1 MARLDQSLA
10 PLLQSQWRR
19 TDFAGAADV
28 TTPFIPFEALFEP
41 VDPTAFKPSG
51 GGCASS
57 RCGSAQGP
65 ADLDPD
71 VWEKVKDHPCY
82 SEEAHHYFAR
92 MHLAVA
98 PACNIQCNYCNRK
111 FDCAN
116 ESRPGVVSE
125 RLTPEQG
132 ARKTFAV
139 AQSVPQLS
147 VLGIAGPGDAL
158 YDWRHTRATFELV
171 AKELPDIK
179 LCISTNGLS
188 LPDHVDEIVDMNIDH
203 VTITINMVDPEIGA
217 KIYPWIFHRHKR
229 IHGVEASRIL
239 HDRQMLG
246 LEMLTA
252 RKVLVKVNSVL
263 IPGVNDEHLIE
274 VNRQVKA
281 RGAFLHNIMPLISD
295 PAHGTFY
302 GLNGQ
307 REPTPKELKTVQ
319 DACEGGARLMR
330 HCRQCR
336 ADAVGMLGEDRG
348 QEFNLDL
355 LPETVDFDPAERDA
369 WRAHVAEQRD
379 AHQRAKAGAA
389 TLLAAEEPARS
400 SLLVAVATKGEG
412 RINQHFGHAKEF
424 QIYETDGVAVRL
436 VGHRRIAEHYCQGGL
451 GEDSALAS
459 IIQTL
464 EGVDALLCA
473 KIGDCPSEELAT
485 AGIMTSDE
493 FAFEFIEPSIAEF
506 YTRRERGGA

>member
-1 MARLDQSLA
+1 MITL
-10 PLLQSQWRR
+10 
-19 TDFAGAADV
+19 
-28 TTPFIPFEALFEP
+28 EALIQ
-41 VDPTAFKPSG
+41 TARSEVAKPAVS

-57 RCGSAQGP
+57 SCGSDQGP
-65 ADLDPD
+65 ADLAPG

-111 FDCAN
+111 YDCAN

-158 YDWRHTRATFELV
+158 YDWRHTRATFEKV
-171 AKELPDIK
+171 AERLPDLK
-179 LCISTNGLS
+179 LCLSTNGLA
-188 LPDHVDEIVDMNIDH
+188 LPDHVDEIVNMNIDH

-217 KIYPWIFHRHKR
+217 QIYPWIFYRHKR
-229 IHGVEASRIL
+229 YTGLEAAKIL
-239 HDRQMLG
+239 HERQMLG

-252 RKVLVKVNSVL
+252 RNVLVKVNSVL
-263 IPGVNDEHLIE
+263 IPGVNDAHLIE
-274 VNRQVKA
+274 VNKAVKS

-307 REPTPKELKTVQ
+307 RGPTPRELKKVQ
-319 DACEGGARLMR
+319 DACEGGAKLMR

-348 QEFNLDL
+348 QEFTLDR
-355 LPETVDFDPAERDA
+355 LPEKIDIDFS
-369 WRAHVAEQRD
+369 QRD
-379 AHQRAKAGAA
+379 ASRAEVEKKRATHRAAKTEADQALQRSTPEKKM
-389 TLLAAEEPARS
+389 TI
-400 SLLVAVATKGEG
+400 AVATRGDG
-412 RINQHFGHAKEF
+412 VINQHFGHAKEF
-424 QIYETDGVAVRL
+424 QIYEVDARGVRFA
-436 VGHRRIAEHYCQGGL
+436 GHRRIDDQYCQGGL
-451 GEDSALAS
+451 GEDSSLSRIIKMLA
-459 IIQTL
+459 
-464 EGVDALLCA
+464 GVDALLCA
-473 KIGDCPSEELAT
+473 KIGGCPKAELAQ
-485 AGIMTSDE
+485 AGIAPSDE
-493 FAFEFIEPSIAEF
+493 FAFEVIEPSVAASF
-506 YTRRERGGA
+506 ARHAAKSRENT

>member
-1 MARLDQSLA
+1 MA
-10 PLLQSQWRR
+10 P
-19 TDFAGAADV
+19 
-28 TTPFIPFEALFEP
+28 
-41 VDPTAFKPSG
+41 
-51 GGCASS
+51 
-57 RCGSAQGP
+57 
-65 ADLDPD
+65 
-71 VWEKVKDHPCY
+71 
-82 SEEAHHYFAR
+82 
-92 MHLAVA
+92 
-98 PACNIQCNYCNRK
+98 
-111 FDCAN
+111 
-116 ESRPGVVSE
+116 
-125 RLTPEQG
+125 
-132 ARKTFAV
+132 
-139 AQSVPQLS
+139 
-147 VLGIAGPGDAL
+147 
-158 YDWRHTRATFELV
+158 TRATFELV